1 MASTPEKKVKLA
13 VSKLLKAKGVY
24 HFYPVTGGYGS
35 SGVPDIVACARG
47 RFIGIEC
54 KAAAGRPTAL
64 QEKNLIDI
72 KNSGGLFFIV
82 TDAPWSEWE
91 VAPIVT
97 PQEFGEFLETFLEQA

>member
-35 SGVPDIVACARG
+35 SGVPDIVACVRG

-64 QEKNLIDI
+64 QEKNLTDI
-72 KNSGGLFFIV
+72 RNSGGLAFIV
-82 TDAPWSEWE
+82 TDMPWSGWE
-91 VAPIVT
+91 IAPIVT
-97 PQEFGEFLETFLEQA
+97 PQEFEEFLGAFLDQA